1 MVNNLGKQMSQAI
14 LSIATLKI
22 LIEKNKVEVNS
33 DLSSDVVVSAQLRN
47 IYTLDQFLSL
57 SHPLDRQCLIDSIKN
72 CYQNK
77 QKIDLIFLSNNQN
90 DEGGFLKLQAIYQKN
105 ISDDEPCI
113 VCQLYAVP
121 ISRRS
126 QG

>member
-47 IYTLDQFLSL
+47 IYTLDQFLFL

-90 DEGGFLKLQAIYQKN
+90 DEGGFLKSMFVYMEL
-105 ISDDEPCI
+105 
-113 VCQLYAVP
+113 
-121 ISRRS
+121 
-126 QG
+126 